1 MLGKVIEK
9 ELDDIRYKNE
19 HYRPSNTKCIS
30 ESEKERLTQVF
41 TYKGGKALPEE
52 LTNPVSLAPYEI
64 RAQQKERNRIN
75 EVKSKR
81 GILKE
86 TASAGISY
94 CFFIYSLTHSLINF
108 LAPLSVHEQLKQQI
122 QEEID
127 ERYAYINDMKS
138 LKQLK
143 KHEERRLLDEINGRF
158 SELEKL

>member
-1 MLGKVIEK
+1 MRLLAGFIGKVIEK

-30 ESEKERLTQVF
+30 ESEKERLNQVF

-64 RAQQKERNRIN
+64 KAQQKERNRIN

-86 TASAGISY
+86 TASAGIGY
-94 CFFIYSLTHSLINF
+94 LLTHLFTRSLICLF
-108 LAPLSVHEQLKQQI
+108 VSAI
-122 QEEID
+122 
-127 ERYAYINDMKS
+127 ERTSTIKTTNT
-138 LKQLK
+138 
-143 KHEERRLLDEINGRF
+143 GRN
-158 SELEKL
+158 